1 MRFAWRVG
9 GSRRNMTWHCYSMT
23 IYVLIVLALAG
34 AEAPSQA
41 FAGRSGRAGR
51 AGRPWPPDLVVFNVC
66 CGFALCIHCVNMCK
80 LHILHFRSLQSKI
93 YIFIVYIIFHC
104 HWAAL
109 CCTSTPC
116 RWFILGIRRCGE
128 IVVQFISIRFIW
140 LAWCAFWTFDFLS
153 QNWICIDMSFL
164 MVSWTLL
171 SSLSMLQDL

>member
-1 MRFAWRVG
+1 MG
-9 GSRRNMTWHCYSMT
+9 QDENMTWHCYSMT

-41 FAGRSGRAGR
+41 FAGRAGRSGRAGR

-104 HWAAL
+104 H
-109 CCTSTPC
+109 
-116 RWFILGIRRCGE
+116 
-128 IVVQFISIRFIW
+128 
-140 LAWCAFWTFDFLS
+140 
-153 QNWICIDMSFL
+153 
-164 MVSWTLL
+164 
-171 SSLSMLQDL
+171 